1 MCLFCREYI
10 HRVGRT
16 ARAGGQGHALLFIR
30 EEEIGFVRYLK
41 AHKVNVEAMDIT
53 WSKVANI
60 QPQVSQPVPTLKYYY
75 TLQAIFLVLR
85 GTPQPSMY
93 IFLVYFNY
101 TKHYITFSHTVIYL
115 GRLRCCHARV

>member
-1 MCLFCREYI
+1 MINEKLLSREYI

-30 EEEIGFVRYLK
+30 EEEIGFVRFLK

-60 QPQVSQPVPTLKYYY
+60 QPQVSQMNTSGIHVSLTVSGL
-75 TLQAIFLVLR
+75 AA
-85 GTPQPSMY
+85 S
-93 IFLVYFNY
+93 
-101 TKHYITFSHTVIYL
+101 TFQHCNLFIS
-115 GRLRCCHARV
+115 GAFS

>member
-1 MCLFCREYI
+1 MHKCTFQITNFMLLSREYI

-60 QPQVSQPVPTLKYYY
+60 QPQASL
-75 TLQAIFLVLR
+75 IN
-85 GTPQPSMY
+85 M
-93 IFLVYFNY
+93 VY
-101 TKHYITFSHTVIYL
+101 
-115 GRLRCCHARV
+115 AW

>member
-1 MCLFCREYI
+1 MSVTSNTTNVALLSREYI

-16 ARAGGQGHALLFIR
+16 ARAGGRGHALLFIR

-60 QPQVSQPVPTLKYYY
+60 QPQVSWIIMMPT
-75 TLQAIFLVLR
+75 
-85 GTPQPSMY
+85 
-93 IFLVYFNY
+93 
-101 TKHYITFSHTVIYL
+101 
-115 GRLRCCHARV
+115 